1 MDDIALIAEDK
12 ELGVKRPSDVGK
24 QPYLPFTMSALM
36 PFDERPTTKKTTSC
50 AIVNSCS
57 ATMSHGSRSTISDL
71 LQLFHFFRGDV
82 GYDRMFSSTIPAF
95 QLKHLLYA
103 VNEVM
108 IGNAKKS
115 QLVPPLISQLFYTS
129 LKILTD
135 PNGKL

>member
-1 MDDIALIAEDK
+1 
-12 ELGVKRPSDVGK
+12 
-24 QPYLPFTMSALM
+24 
-36 PFDERPTTKKTTSC
+36 
-50 AIVNSCS
+50 
-57 ATMSHGSRSTISDL
+57 
-71 LQLFHFFRGDV
+71 
-82 GYDRMFSSTIPAF
+82 
-95 QLKHLLYA
+95 